1 MRPAATVN
9 SSQNCALSEVFVH
22 CKGTTCTI
30 DLMTGAKKN
39 LDQVDNA
46 LDFLSDFVRTT
57 SADASRLAIITPYRA
72 NVKLIAEKRKGP
84 RYVLLSA
91 MRPAETVDSSQSCEA
106 DIVVAILG
114 TTEVVGPGFMTDEH
128 RFNVMLSR
136 QKGCSFLG
144 ISMC

>member
-1 MRPAATVN
+1 MRPAATVD
-9 SSQNCALSEVFVH
+9 SSQNRALSEVFVH
-22 CKGTTCTI
+22 CKGTARTI
-30 DLMTGAKKN
+30 DLMTGAKRN
-39 LDQVDNA
+39 PDQVDNA

-57 SADASRLAIITPYRA
+57 S
-72 NVKLIAEKRKGP
+72 P
-84 RYVLLSA
+84 RYALLSA
-91 MRPAETVDSSQSCEA
+91 MRPAETVDFSQSCEA

-114 TTEVVGPGFMTDEH
+114 TTEVVGPGFITDEH